1 MKIKDEQK
9 ASMKNKVMVINNFF
23 SQTII
28 KLTLFDIKD
37 LVDRFLKKKILLF
50 EHEVNN

>member
-1 MKIKDEQK
+1 MKVKEEQK
-9 ASMKNKVMVINNFF
+9 VLMKTKVMIINNFF

-50 EHEVNN
+50 EHEVDK